1 MGKIILTDNTEIEIK
16 SGTGLEGI
24 TVVANDFTALGTFV
38 TALMT
43 EGNLKTV
50 QFATDESVTGEYEDM
65 VLMSPL
71 FYNVDIVGGKVE
83 ATFALR
89 EKTEIEKRLD
99 ELEESQS
106 ITDGAVVELAEIIGG
121 E

>member
-1 MGKIILTDNTEIEIK
+1 MRKIILADNTEMEIK
-16 SGTGLEGI
+16 SGTGLESI
-24 TVVANDFTALGTFV
+24 TAVANDFTALGTFV
-38 TALMT
+38 TALRT
-43 EGNLKTV
+43 KGNLKTV
-50 QFATDESVTGEYEDM
+50 QFAMDESITDEYEDM

-71 FYNVDIVGGKVE
+71 FYNVNIVGGKVE

>member
-1 MGKIILTDNTEIEIK
+1 MEKIILADNTEIEIK
-16 SGTGLEGI
+16 SGAGLESI
-24 TVVANDFTALGTFV
+24 TAVANDFTALGTFA
-38 TALMT
+38 TALMMD
-43 EGNLKTV
+43 GNLETV
-50 QFATDESVTGEYEDM
+50 KFVTDESITGEYED
-65 VLMSPL
+65 LLRISPL
-71 FYNVDIVGGKVE
+71 FTQVNIVNGKVE
-83 ATFALR
+83 AVFALR